1 MKKILFIL
9 LLIHIL
15 YVMEGCGQRN
25 NKDTYDSMVDTE
37 GTAEKN
43 ADIIEK
49 EKEDI
54 NIITV
59 GKEDAVVNEKPE
71 DEGGGTGM
79 KDSLQI
85 EKTVN
90 DIEEKEDA
98 DTMIGQ
104 DEESE
109 MIENPYFPTK
119 ERTSLKVHAEYYNRG
134 FVDEIADAEINRIKV
149 YEEGSVY
156 KLTIYIEPDMSSWY
170 FVNHDT
176 MSIYFYI
183 TADKI
188 YWVLPYAQLEPGGK
202 TINFYNDDDLLIKT
216 LDTSEK
222 LINKGVL
229 KLICQ
234 EEELQEESFSII
246 KEENKIKYYY
256 SEIKVN
262 GEPGGEDLFVW
273 EKGKGLVEFGTGFG
287 SGPLDVHIDEICEV
301 TESD

>member
-9 LLIHIL
+9 LLIHAL
-15 YVMEGCGQRN
+15 YVMERCGQRN

-104 DEESE
+104 DG
-109 MIENPYFPTK
+109 
-119 ERTSLKVHAEYYNRG
+119 YYPMHNWNR
-134 FVDEIADAEINRIKV
+134 EARQLI
-149 YEEGSVY
+149 
-156 KLTIYIEPDMSSWY
+156 
-170 FVNHDT
+170 
-176 MSIYFYI
+176 SIMMM
-183 TADKI
+183 T
-188 YWVLPYAQLEPGGK
+188 
-202 TINFYNDDDLLIKT
+202 
-216 LDTSEK
+216 
-222 LINKGVL
+222 
-229 KLICQ
+229 C
-234 EEELQEESFSII
+234 
-246 KEENKIKYYY
+246 
-256 SEIKVN
+256 
-262 GEPGGEDLFVW
+262 
-273 EKGKGLVEFGTGFG
+273 
-287 SGPLDVHIDEICEV
+287 
-301 TESD
+301 

>member
-9 LLIHIL
+9 LLIHAV

-104 DEESE
+104 DG
-109 MIENPYFPTK
+109 
-119 ERTSLKVHAEYYNRG
+119 YYPMHNWNR
-134 FVDEIADAEINRIKV
+134 EARQLI
-149 YEEGSVY
+149 
-156 KLTIYIEPDMSSWY
+156 
-170 FVNHDT
+170 
-176 MSIYFYI
+176 SIMMM
-183 TADKI
+183 T
-188 YWVLPYAQLEPGGK
+188 
-202 TINFYNDDDLLIKT
+202 
-216 LDTSEK
+216 
-222 LINKGVL
+222 
-229 KLICQ
+229 C
-234 EEELQEESFSII
+234 
-246 KEENKIKYYY
+246 
-256 SEIKVN
+256 
-262 GEPGGEDLFVW
+262 
-273 EKGKGLVEFGTGFG
+273 
-287 SGPLDVHIDEICEV
+287 
-301 TESD
+301 